1 MSERR
6 ISHSETSALLTCQH
20 RWDFQYGFQLAG
32 SSLKAKD
39 TPLQLREGRAW
50 GAMVASH
57 HTGAD
62 MADCLTAGMESL
74 EEDAE
79 RQREFGMFIQEDYD
93 ESVLRL
99 AGLIEHYR
107 TGNSPLGIE
116 RLEHEIVVPIP
127 SRSGRQDSNR
137 YKLQTFFDAILRDE
151 AGRIWIVEFKLRKQL
166 SALQQ
171 IVLSR
176 QIRWYAWAYR
186 KETGEEPA
194 GVIVDER
201 LNALPKEVKLNKNGS
216 VSKVQSCTVEAYVE
230 AGGEDDEVLEKL
242 RSKRWGQREAVLLT
256 TAEIDE
262 AGHQLVS
269 AGQQIRDFDS
279 AERYPVRNPSP
290 LYCPGCQF
298 KDICANPR
306 DEDLVNALFERTV
319 PKKDRIQNKE
329 AVPA

>member
-1 MSERR
+1 VSERL

-32 SSLKAKD
+32 SSLKSKD

-50 GAMVASH
+50 GAAVAAH

-62 MADCLTAGMESL
+62 LADCMTAAVESL
-74 EEDAE
+74 EADAD
-79 RQREFGMFIQEDYD
+79 RQREFGMFIQEEYD

-99 AGLIEHYR
+99 SALIEHYR
-107 TGNSPLGIE
+107 ADNPPLGIE
-116 RLEHEIVVPIP
+116 KLEHEIVVPIP

-137 YKLQTFFDAILRDE
+137 YKLQTYFDGILTDE
-151 AGRIWIVEFKLRKQL
+151 AGRVWIIEFKLRKQL

-186 KETGEEPA
+186 KETGVEPA

-201 LNALPKEVKLNKNGS
+201 LNALPKPVKLNKNGS
-216 VSKVQSCTVEAYVE
+216 VSKVQSCTVAEYLE
-230 AGGEDDEVLEKL
+230 AGGDDEEVLEKL
-242 RSKRWGQREAVLLT
+242 RTKRWSQRESILLT

-262 AGHQLVS
+262 AGQQLVS
-269 AGQQIRDFDS
+269 AGQQIRDFDT
-279 AERYPVRNPSP
+279 ADRYPVRNPSP

-298 KDICANPR
+298 RDACPNPND
-306 DEDLVNALFERTV
+306 DELIDALFERV
-319 PKKDRIQNKE
+319 PPKKDRE
-329 AVPA
+329 RTLVG

>member
-1 MSERR
+1 MSERL

-32 SSLKAKD
+32 SSLKSKD

-50 GAMVASH
+50 GAMAAAH

-62 MADCLTAGMESL
+62 LADCLTVGVESL
-74 EEDAE
+74 EADAE
-79 RQREFGMFIQEDYD
+79 RQREFGMFVQEDYD
-93 ESVLRL
+93 ESVLRM

-107 TGNSPLGIE
+107 SMNPPLGID

-137 YKLQTFFDAILRDE
+137 YKLQTFFDGLYTDE
-151 AGRIWIVEFKLRKQL
+151 AGRVWIVEFKLRKQL
-166 SALQQ
+166 SSILQ
-171 IVLSR
+171 ISLSR

-186 KETGEEPA
+186 KETGIEPA
-194 GVIVDER
+194 GVMVDER
-201 LNALPKEVKLNKNGS
+201 LNALPKPVKLNKDGS
-216 VSKVQSCTVEAYVE
+216 PSKVQSCTPEDYIE
-230 AGGEDDEVLEKL
+230 AGGEDEEVLEKL
-242 RSKRWGQREAVLLT
+242 RTKRWGQRESVLLT

-262 AGHQLVS
+262 AGKQLVS
-269 AGQQIRDFDS
+269 AGQQIRDFDT
-279 AERYPVRNPSP
+279 ADRYPVRNPSP

-298 KDICANPR
+298 KDVCPNPG
-306 DEDLVNALFERTV
+306 DTDLVDALFERTT
-319 PKKDRIQNKE
+319 PKKDRNQHKE

>member
-1 MSERR
+1 MSERL

-32 SSLKAKD
+32 SSLKSKD

-50 GAMVASH
+50 GAMAAAH

-62 MADCLTAGMESL
+62 LADCLTAGMESL
-74 EEDAE
+74 EDDAK
-79 RQREFGMFIQEDYD
+79 RQREFGMFFQEAFD

-99 AGLIEHYR
+99 SELIEHYR
-107 TGNSPLGIE
+107 ADNPPLGIE
-116 RLEHEIVVPIP
+116 KLEHEIVVPIP

-137 YKLQTFFDAILRDE
+137 YKLQTFFDGLYEDE
-151 AGRIWIVEFKLRKQL
+151 AGRVFVVEFKLRKQL

-186 KETGEEPA
+186 KETGVEPA
-194 GVIVDER
+194 GVIVDEW
-201 LNALPKEVKLNKNGS
+201 LNALPKPVKFNKNGS
-216 VSKVQSCTVEAYVE
+216 VSKVQSCTVDAYLE
-230 AGGEDDEVLEKL
+230 AGGEDEEVLEKL
-242 RSKRWGQREAVLLT
+242 RTKRWGQREFVLLT

-262 AGHQLVS
+262 AGQQLVS

-279 AERYPVRNPSP
+279 ADRYPVRNPSP

-298 KDICANPR
+298 KDICSSPK
-306 DEDLVNALFERTV
+306 DEDLVNALFQRTT
-319 PKKDRIQNKE
+319 PKRDRQPNKE